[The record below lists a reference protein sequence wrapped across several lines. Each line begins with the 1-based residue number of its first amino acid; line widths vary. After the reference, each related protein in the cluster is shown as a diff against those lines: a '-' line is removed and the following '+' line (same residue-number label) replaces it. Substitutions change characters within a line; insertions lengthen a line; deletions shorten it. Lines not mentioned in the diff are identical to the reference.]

1 MNDEPASRPPLTGVP
16 PSTSRRDLIGI
27 VVAGLVWAAATALL
41 APALRDP
48 GHVDHITIDNPHPWD
63 VTIDATD
70 GGRDGWAGIGGLA
83 RDDADTFQSV
93 LDRGDTWIFRFAY
106 GGEEAE
112 LRISRQHLE
121 QSDWH
126 VTVPAEFAK
135 RLRSAGVPETP
146 L

>member
-1 MNDEPASRPPLTGVP
+1 VAAVRVDARVEAS
-16 PSTSRRDLIGI
+16 
-27 VVAGLVWAAATALL
+27 
-41 APALRDP
+41 
-48 GHVDHITIDNPHPWD
+48 PHPWD

-70 GGRDGWAGIGGLA
+70 GDRDGWAGIGGLA

-126 VTVPAEFAK
+126 VTVPAEFAE

>member
-1 MNDEPASRPPLTGVP
+1 
-16 PSTSRRDLIGI
+16 
-27 VVAGLVWAAATALL
+27 
-41 APALRDP
+41 
-48 GHVDHITIDNPHPWD
+48 PHPWD

-70 GGRDGWAGIGGLA
+70 GDRDGWAGIGGLARDDADTLQSRLAPRGTWVFPSSPDGARDGWAGIGGLA

-121 QSDWH
+121 QTGWH
-126 VTVPAEFAK
+126 VSAPADV
-135 RLRSAGVPETP
+135 L
-146 L
+146 